1 MRMKKLITVI
11 LLLAAS
17 AGAAAQTHTTPQ
29 GYTLYDNEVSLYYGQ
44 GSITQL
50 GMALGG
56 ALGVALT
63 FGTVSLDELRSNGTF
78 SAGYHRHVNSWLSV
92 GGIVGYEGISL
103 VFSSDES
110 SGSDGDYSFIFAM
123 PSATAKWF
131 SRPSWSM
138 YSRLSAG
145 AITGIHEGQASWGF
159 AFQASAVGLDF
170 GIEKVRGFLEA
181 GLGCQGILLAGLRLC
196 L

>member
-1 MRMKKLITVI
+1 MKKLITVI

-17 AGAAAQTHTTPQ
+17 AGAAAQTHTSPQ

-44 GSITQL
+44 GSTTQL

-56 ALGVALT
+56 ALG
-63 FGTVSLDELRSNGTF
+63 
-78 SAGYHRHVNSWLSV
+78 HVNSWLSV

-145 AITGIHEGQASWGF
+145 AAPSVWI
-159 AFQASAVGLDF
+159 SA
-170 GIEKVRGFLEA
+170 
-181 GLGCQGILLAGLRLC
+181 
-196 L
+196 

>member
-1 MRMKKLITVI
+1 
-11 LLLAAS
+11 
-17 AGAAAQTHTTPQ
+17 
-29 GYTLYDNEVSLYYGQ
+29 
-44 GSITQL
+44 
-50 GMALGG
+50 MALGG

-78 SAGYHRHVNSWLSV
+78 SAGYHHHVNSWLSV

-145 AITGIHEGQASWGF
+145 VITGIHEGQASWGF
-159 AFQASAVGLDF
+159 AFQASA
-170 GIEKVRGFLEA
+170 
-181 GLGCQGILLAGLRLC
+181 LLGLRFPGQRRRSGFRHREGEGFPRSRPWLPGHTSGRPAPVP
-196 L
+196 LRLRPGRANKFVLHSASAYI